1 MVPQRPL
8 AITLPRQLRFTR
20 LVLQC
25 CGAGF
30 TADGHQSS
38 SRGLIATRQYASV
51 MPVSHATTIARAI
64 KMAPTRL
71 MFHPICTDH
80 HHLDTARG
88 RPIGRCLHSA
98 ANLQKAAAG

>member
-1 MVPQRPL
+1 MIPQRPL
-8 AITLPRQLRFTR
+8 ALTLPGLFRWTWQ
-20 LVLQC
+20 VLQR